1 MKERKIISSA
11 DWFDFETSLEKAFDE
26 GWEVDHYQAAFNGE
40 VTEYSAIVS
49 RGKQIEDD
57 SLIEF
62 EAQLEKLMV
71 KAEVDFAKESTNR
84 LFEIRFKTLRRVWEL
99 WCSL

>member
-11 DWFDFETSLEKAFDE
+11 DWFDFETSLEKAFDD

-40 VTEYSAIVS
+40 VTEYSAIAS
-49 RGKQIEDD
+49 RGKKIEDTR
-57 SLIEF
+57 LAKF
-62 EAQLEKLMV
+62 EQRLETWMTN
-71 KAEVDFAKESTNR
+71 AEASVIKDDTDEVNR
-84 LFEIRFKTLRRVWEL
+84 ETFKTLRRVWEL